1 MDIAQ
6 TITQRAKERGIDPEL
21 ALSIAKAE
29 SNLRPNAKNP
39 KSSAHGLFQII
50 DDTWKQYGGDPKK
63 RNDVNENIRVGLEII
78 ADNQRDLKT
87 TFGRAP
93 RPAEVYAAHFFGKEG
108 AKKVIGADPDAPV
121 STVVSERVLNA
132 NPELL
137 KGKTVFQALDA
148 LGRKVGDSSSG
159 QAVRRAP
166 NSKTARPAYKEDPS
180 KPPVIS
186 DATQTLQRFG
196 PGYQAAL
203 ALTYLS
209 DTQEESDDPDAPSIV
224 EREAQAEIEEQTAQ
238 VPAPTGPRA
247 ADMLAS
253 MDFGYAPVVT
263 AAQPQQAPVRMNQ
276 GGEARAGSAKEELGT
291 LKKLGIFL
299 RDADISPTDLM
310 AVLGK
315 ASTTASMALTPSSLN
330 LGEEDELRRLRA
342 MPATIDRPVQR
353 REGSPETGEMTDP
366 EAALF
371 AGRGDVPFRRNE
383 TAEMM
388 GAAREDRLYQDL
400 EQYLQSRDAV
410 PGIKVGR
417 TEPYDGVFTSDNL
430 NLGSGWITVDKNM
443 RELER
448 PSVLIHEAT
457 HAADRQM
464 EQQAMEQGLFGNNQ
478 FTEAYEKLVGPEG
491 QNRTKVARAIDP
503 QWARVYGD
511 YRAKPKEIAGFGVGA
526 FAKNPSHEGS
536 APDHVDAT
544 AAQELMI
551 LLELAQRNVDKG
563 PKGLSKIPAAFR
575 KLGNYAEGGEVS
587 DPEAALFAGRGDVPA
602 KPNMTGRELAQQAL
616 YGVADL
622 PYVVAGAP
630 VDLAAMAMA
639 PFGYKDPKPFM
650 GSEDIKDRMTRAGI
664 RPADTTDPRL
674 MGPRSAAELLS
685 SLTNPAGVTRSA
697 VTAAQKGAQAV
708 GTGVMQGAQRA
719 EKALEPVVTS
729 TMERGGK
736 AAELLQA
743 LSPAPAQAM
752 PGKVGAP
759 AKPAAFTQLP
769 SAEAPFVGRLD
780 QFAAGMQSPMKK
792 EQLLGTLKGKFK
804 DYEIERARVALQ
816 DLPDDAK
823 VMPTDFLNR
832 LNEVHNPAGFRTTV
846 LEPKAGS
853 YYQTMDNVF
862 VDGDKTPPMGVIHLT
877 KFVDPSAAARFD
889 EISRADSQLLTL
901 SRGGNMWGSRLDTDA
916 VEKWADSQPDGFH
929 IKNLLNSAPVQQA
942 KGFSENMFKA
952 QDAADFLLFPGVGK
966 AQIPD
971 IPYPRNEQGY
981 IDFVLHN
988 RLRGEAAQQ
997 VRQQGKEMWKAL
1009 GLPPDLLRDPPG
1021 LDPNMPFTNEGYKGA
1036 IMDAMREYRNQMRV
1050 KAQDAVYPVMD
1061 YLGRLRERIDAE
1073 APYMG
1078 QHSSLQNAPM
1088 PIAFSRYTER
1098 EAVIPGMGKAKGIYV
1113 HELQSD
1119 LLDDVRKKGA
1129 KGGSQTKDYAELK
1142 RIDEKL
1148 GNYPEGLPDSEV
1160 YSLLGRRKVLEQRLD
1175 RSPYTPEANYSLDEA
1190 IPNMEQSPQ
1199 VVQQLMVKN
1208 AVSAA
1213 IQRGDRFVAFP
1224 GKESAQ
1230 AQLYE
1235 KLPRNLDAVVKD
1247 LGPGFE
1253 KRSIEMTLP
1262 NGEPAMFNAIVW
1274 APEAAQKLQKSGI
1287 PFAKGGMVERNNHD
1301 NRSYK

>member
-6 TITQRAKERGIDPEL
+6 LIKQRAQERGVDPEL
-21 ALSIAKAE
+21 ALAIAKAE
-29 SNLRPNAKNP
+29 SGLRPQIKNP
-39 KSSAHGLFQII
+39 KSSAHGLFQIV

-63 RNDVNENIRVGLEII
+63 RKDVNENIRIGLEIL
-78 ADNQRDLKT
+78 ADNERAL
-87 TFGRAP
+87 GRTLGREP
-93 RPAEVYAAHFFGKEG
+93 RPGELYAAHFFGTEG
-108 AKKVIGADPDAPV
+108 AKRVLTANPDAPV
-121 STVVSERVLNA
+121 SSVVSERVLKA

-137 KGKTVFQALDA
+137 QGKSVYQALSA
-148 LGRKVGDSSSG
+148 LGAKVGDTGPG
-159 QAVRRAP
+159 QRVPRSP
-166 NSKTARPAYKEDPS
+166 DPKTARPTYREDPS

-186 DATQTLQRFG
+186 NAIDATNQYG

-203 ALTYLS
+203 ALSYLT
-209 DTQEESDDPDAPSIV
+209 DTEEESDDPDAQSVV
-224 EREAQAEIEEQTAQ
+224 EREARAEMEDQAEEAAQ
-238 VPAPTGPRA
+238 AQALAESSAPRA
-247 ADMLAS
+247 SSMLAE
-253 MDFGYAPVVT
+253 MDFGYAPVVG
-263 AAQPQQAPVRMNQ
+263 QPKAPVRLAA
-276 GGEARAGSAKEELGT
+276 GGEVSENYMIDFATGKPIKAPGSAYLTAGGSGRSAPVDLNPGWSARTNEQKAQYYRENPAMAAATRLGQMAFGT
-291 LKKLGIFL
+291 TSAGMLQ
-299 RDADISPTDLM
+299 RMVSPEF
-310 AVLGK
+310 VR
-315 ASTTASMALTPSSLN
+315 
-330 LGEEDELRRLRA
+330 E
-342 MPATIDRPVQR
+342 QR
-353 REGSPETGEMTDP
+353 EIAGGRSPETGGSRSIDSEGRSGGYEGAINNRMSQREMLSAQESGFAEGGEVTDP
-366 EAALF
+366 EAA
-371 AGRGDVPFRRNE
+371 
-383 TAEMM
+383 M
-388 GAAREDRLYQDL
+388 
-400 EQYLQSRDAV
+400 
-410 PGIKVGR
+410 
-417 TEPYDGVFTSDNL
+417 
-430 NLGSGWITVDKNM
+430 
-443 RELER
+443 
-448 PSVLIHEAT
+448 
-457 HAADRQM
+457 
-464 EQQAMEQGLFGNNQ
+464 
-478 FTEAYEKLVGPEG
+478 
-491 QNRTKVARAIDP
+491 
-503 QWARVYGD
+503 
-511 YRAKPKEIAGFGVGA
+511 
-526 FAKNPSHEGS
+526 
-536 APDHVDAT
+536 
-544 AAQELMI
+544 
-551 LLELAQRNVDKG
+551 
-563 PKGLSKIPAAFR
+563 
-575 KLGNYAEGGEVS
+575 
-587 DPEAALFAGRGDVPA
+587 FAGRGDVPA

-616 YGVADL
+616 YGVGDL

-650 GSEDIKDRMTRAGI
+650 GSADIKARMTRAGI

-674 MGPRSAAELLS
+674 QGPRMASEMLA
-685 SLTNPAGVTRSA
+685 SLTNPAGVTRSVA
-697 VTAAQKGAQAV
+697 RGAQALESS
-708 GTGVMQGAQRA
+708 VMSGAQRA
-719 EKALEPVVTS
+719 EKALEPVVTR

-759 AKPAAFTQLP
+759 AKPAAFTPLP
-769 SAEAPFVGRLD
+769 TAEAPFVGRLD

-816 DLPDDAK
+816 DMPDDAK

-846 LEPKAGS
+846 LEPKVGS

-862 VDGDKTPPMGVIHLT
+862 VDGENTPPMGVIHLT
-877 KFVDPSAAARFD
+877 KFVDPSAAARF
-889 EISRADSQLLTL
+889 EEVSRADSQLLTL
-901 SRGGNMWGSRLDTDA
+901 SRGGNMWGSKLDTDA

-929 IKNLLNSAPVQQA
+929 IKNLLNSRPVQQA
-942 KGFSENMFKA
+942 KEFNENSAKV

-971 IPYPRNEQGY
+971 IPYPRDAQGY

-988 RLRGEAAQQ
+988 RLRAEAAQQ

-1021 LDPNMPFTNEGYKGA
+1021 LDPNMPFTNEEYKGA

-1061 YLGRLRERIDAE
+1061 DLGRLRERVAVE
-1073 APYMG
+1073 SPYMG

-1142 RIDEKL
+1142 QVEEKL
-1148 GNYPEGLPDSEV
+1148 ANRAGMDDSEA
-1160 YSLLGRRKVLEQRLD
+1160 YSLLGRRRMLEQRLD

-1213 IQRGDRFVAFP
+1213 IQRGDQFVAFP